1 MLTSSTSTSSSSWK
15 CLKVNIRTTIVVAS
29 VVSHPDIFVSSITS
43 SFHHYSSSHLV
54 KLMCQQAPFPS
65 NQKKIGCWEVSISH
79 LGSFLHFK
87 EGYLHLDIYFLG
99 TQATREESQIFTSA
113 FLHGGPS
120 ETRRKWV
127 VVETRSPQR
136 RTASKCRWQQ
146 DDWKNHE
153 VTSLFIFF
161 KESCQYNMLE
171 PPPVVGSMLGSQIFL
186 VMWKG

>member
-99 TQATREESQIFTSA
+99 TQATRKKARFSRRLSSTVGLAKRGENGWWSKPGVHSGEQHLNA
-113 FLHGGPS
+113 GGNRMIEKS
-120 ETRRKWV
+120 WG
-127 VVETRSPQR
+127 
-136 RTASKCRWQQ
+136 
-146 DDWKNHE
+146 H
-153 VTSLFIFF
+153 
-161 KESCQYNMLE
+161 
-171 PPPVVGSMLGSQIFL
+171 
-186 VMWKG
+186 